1 MHSVVVH
8 ISLDKNNLNHQQQNT
23 FPKFAIRYLII
34 EEIYQ
39 CGRIKHI
46 KKNYHFTRFPKM
58 SLRYTKYSFV
68 NQCNCKCL
76 PRSQRYVFRENH
88 TRSGKHSSKTRKIY
102 ATLHNKV
109 LAYNCNIA
117 TSKMKVKQL
126 LFLKHTSITF

>member
-46 KKNYHFTRFPKM
+46 KKITILQG
-58 SLRYTKYSFV
+58 SLKWAWDI
-68 NQCNCKCL
+68 Q
-76 PRSQRYVFRENH
+76 
-88 TRSGKHSSKTRKIY
+88 
-102 ATLHNKV
+102 
-109 LAYNCNIA
+109 
-117 TSKMKVKQL
+117 
-126 LFLKHTSITF
+126 SIPL